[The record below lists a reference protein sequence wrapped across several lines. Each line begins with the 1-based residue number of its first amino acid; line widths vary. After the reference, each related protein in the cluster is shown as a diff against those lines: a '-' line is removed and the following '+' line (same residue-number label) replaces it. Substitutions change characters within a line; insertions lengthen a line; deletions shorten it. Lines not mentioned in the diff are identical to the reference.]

1 VLQEQVPQLDHRHL
15 AVFPHPLD
23 LADQERSTAQAVEV
37 ITNQYVLAL
46 FVLFGVEERS
56 LT

>member
-1 VLQEQVPQLDHRHL
+1 MLQEQVPQLDHRHL

-23 LADQERSTAQAVEV
+23 LADQERSMAQAVEV
-37 ITNQYVLAL
+37 ITKQYVLAL